1 MIIIHNL
8 NSLLAL
14 LTFIAIFTSSELLVV
29 QGRSQNQGLYHD
41 KDQQSKLV
49 KCPCIVSQGPIHK
62 RFLHLRTNLQMYFI
76 GLAQGCPYEASSIF
90 IFRQLLRSIDN
101 VYSQSMSITSL
112 YCKRRR
118 YKTLFQTLYT
128 NAGFRRSYRR
138 YSWSTIN
145 GQYIISR
152 RFKDC
157 WVDDV

>member
-90 IFRQLLRSIDN
+90 IFRQLLGSIDN

-112 YCKRRR
+112 YCKRRL
-118 YKTLFQTLYT
+118 YKSTLFMVDYKRSIHYQQTFTRLQ
-128 NAGFRRSYRR
+128 G
-138 YSWSTIN
+138 
-145 GQYIISR
+145 
-152 RFKDC
+152 
-157 WVDDV
+157 